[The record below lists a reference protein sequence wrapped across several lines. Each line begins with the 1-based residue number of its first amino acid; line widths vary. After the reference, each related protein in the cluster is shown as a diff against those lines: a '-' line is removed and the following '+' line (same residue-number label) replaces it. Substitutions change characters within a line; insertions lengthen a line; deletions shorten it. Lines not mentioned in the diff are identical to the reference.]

1 MTAAESCVA
10 ETPQMTIMTQILVY
24 IANLH
29 SNVAGICN
37 DLTNPRR
44 FYHII
49 VSHTHVTVRRVCSG
63 VRFHSRNCTPF
74 ANPAIRVPRAQSTID

>member
-1 MTAAESCVA
+1 
-10 ETPQMTIMTQILVY
+10 MTIMTQILVY

-29 SNVAGICN
+29 SNVVGICN

-49 VSHTHVTVRRVCSG
+49 VSHTHVTVRRVCRS
-63 VRFHSRNCTPF
+63 VNITPRTVPF
-74 ANPAIRVPRAQSTID
+74 ANPAIRVPQSPVHDRLRQRE